1 MDITIFLTD
10 TADGYNTSRNLIF
23 REWDGTRGDAEAR
36 MASAGE
42 DGTITL
48 NFTED
53 THESVEDLLER
64 VYAATNGMPNLIDRD
79 VTERYYEH
87 EVRSLSVGDIVHV
100 PGEGLFAVANMGFTR
115 MHLHLPSDGFKG
127 VTVSRGIRFRAVCPM
142 CSEHVESADTWH
154 LDIGHGVIECDACG
168 WQHPAE
174 AKDVDAYM
182 AALAVAAT
190 ARDAARAAELRAED
204 DAQSAEWNR
213 AEDGRDG
220 YEADVRAEREAFIA
234 EDRAAQAADDARFYS
249 EGA

>member
-1 MDITIFLTD
+1 MDITIYLMDIDAD
-10 TADGYNTSRNLIF
+10 TGFPFT
-23 REWDGTRGDAEAR
+23 EWDGTRSNAEAR
-36 MASAGE
+36 MASAR
-42 DGTITL
+42 TITL
-48 NFTED
+48 TLTED
-53 THESVEDLLER
+53 THETVTDTLER
-64 VYAATNGMPNLIDRD
+64 VYAAANGMPNLIDVAVRD
-79 VTERYYEH
+79 AYYSH

-115 MHLHLPSDGFKG
+115 MHLHLPSDDREGFKG

-190 ARDAARAAELRAED
+190 ARDAARAAELRGED
-204 DAQSAEWNR
+204 AAQSREWNR

-220 YEADVRAEREAFIA
+220 YEADVAAERAAFIA
-234 EDRAAQAADDARFYS
+234 EDRASQAADADRFDS